1 MGNGWHISYR
11 RDIAKEPGR
20 TDYYWQQKGNIKME
34 LMQIRYFL
42 EVANTKHMTNSAKNL
57 HITQPALTQAIR
69 RLENDLGVP
78 LFAAKGR
85 NIVLTEYGRYL
96 QKKLE
101 PLMAQIDDIPEQL
114 KMMVALESETIHM
127 NVLAASS
134 LVMEAIIQY
143 KKKHADINFQLH
155 QNIESELY
163 DIAVTTKLFY
173 QAADDENSFA
183 CAEEIYLAVPENRR
197 YSGRTSICLPEV
209 ADEGFVS
216 LLGSREFRYICDRF
230 CQHAGFTPKI
240 IFESD
245 NPAAVKNMIA
255 ANMGIG
261 FWPEFTWGSI
271 ENEPVRLLKIE
282 DPVCQRDIIINYNRN
297 KMDSQNV
304 VDFYDFLKEF
314 FIKTKQDN
322 VFHK

>member
-1 MGNGWHISYR
+1 
-11 RDIAKEPGR
+11 
-20 TDYYWQQKGNIKME
+20 ME

-42 EVANTKHMTNSAKNL
+42 ETARTKHMTNSAKNL

-69 RLENDLGVP
+69 RLEKDLGVP
-78 LFAAKGR
+78 LFTAKGR

-101 PLMAQIDDIPEQL
+101 PLMEQLDAVPEQL
-114 KMMVALESETIHM
+114 KMMVALEGETIHM

-134 LVMEAIIQY
+134 LVMEAIIEY
-143 KKKHADINFQLH
+143 KKGHEDINFQLQ
-155 QNIESELY
+155 QNSESELY

-173 QAADDENSFA
+173 QGTEENSFA
-183 CAEEIYLAVPENRR
+183 CAEEIYLAVPRNQR
-197 YSGRTSICLPEV
+197 YQGRTSVRLEETSE
-209 ADEGFVS
+209 EGFIS

-245 NPAAVKNMIA
+245 NPSAVKNMIA

-271 ENEPVRLLKIE
+271 ENENVRLLKIE
-282 DPVCQRDIIINYNRN
+282 EPVCQRDIIIHYNRN
-297 KMDSQNV
+297 KTYSRNV
-304 VDFYDFLKEF
+304 TDFYEFLTNF
-314 FIKTKQDN
+314 FADRK
-322 VFHK
+322 FS

>member
-1 MGNGWHISYR
+1 
-11 RDIAKEPGR
+11 
-20 TDYYWQQKGNIKME
+20 ME

-42 EVANTKHMTNSAKNL
+42 ETARTKHMTNSAKNL

-69 RLENDLGVP
+69 RLEKDLGVP
-78 LFAAKGR
+78 LFTAKGR

-101 PLMAQIDDIPEQL
+101 PLMEQLDAVPEQL
-114 KMMVALESETIHM
+114 KMMVALEGETIHM

-134 LVMEAIIQY
+134 LVMEAIIEY
-143 KKKHADINFQLH
+143 KKGHEDINFQL
-155 QNIESELY
+155 QQTSESELY

-173 QAADDENSFA
+173 QGTEENSFA
-183 CAEEIYLAVPENRR
+183 CAEEIYLAVPRNQR
-197 YSGRTSICLPEV
+197 YQGRTSVRLEETSE
-209 ADEGFVS
+209 EGFIS

-245 NPAAVKNMIA
+245 NPSAVKNMIA

-271 ENEPVRLLKIE
+271 ENENVRLLKIE
-282 DPVCQRDIIINYNRN
+282 EPVCQRDIIIHYNRN
-297 KMDSQNV
+297 KTDSRNV
-304 VDFYDFLKEF
+304 TDFYEFLTNF
-314 FIKTKQDN
+314 FADRK
-322 VFHK
+322 FS

>member
-1 MGNGWHISYR
+1 
-11 RDIAKEPGR
+11 
-20 TDYYWQQKGNIKME
+20 ME

-42 EVANTKHMTNSAKNL
+42 ETARTKHMTNSAKNL

-69 RLENDLGVP
+69 RLEKDLGVP
-78 LFAAKGR
+78 LFTAKGR

-101 PLMAQIDDIPEQL
+101 PLMEQLDAVPEQL
-114 KMMVALESETIHM
+114 KMMVALEGETIHM
-127 NVLAASS
+127 NVLAASG
-134 LVMEAIIQY
+134 LVMEAIIEY
-143 KKKHADINFQLH
+143 KKEHEDINFQLQ
-155 QNIESELY
+155 QNSESELY

-173 QAADDENSFA
+173 QGTEENSFA
-183 CAEEIYLAVPENRR
+183 CAEEIYLAVPRNQR
-197 YSGRTSICLPEV
+197 YQGRTSVRLEETSE
-209 ADEGFVS
+209 EGFIS

-245 NPAAVKNMIA
+245 NPSAVKNMIA

-271 ENEPVRLLKIE
+271 ENENVRLLKIE
-282 DPVCQRDIIINYNRN
+282 EPVCQRDIIIHYNRN
-297 KMDSQNV
+297 KTDSRNV
-304 VDFYDFLKEF
+304 TDFYEFLTNF
-314 FIKTKQDN
+314 FADRK
-322 VFHK
+322 FS

>member
-1 MGNGWHISYR
+1 
-11 RDIAKEPGR
+11 
-20 TDYYWQQKGNIKME
+20 ME

-69 RLENDLGVP
+69 RLENNLGVP
-78 LFAAKGR
+78 LFAARGR
-85 NIVLTEYGRYL
+85 NIVLTEYGKYL

-101 PLMAQIDDIPEQL
+101 PLIAQIDDIPEQL
-114 KMMVALESETIHM
+114 KMMVALEGETIHM

-143 KKKHADINFQLH
+143 KKEHKEINFQLH

-163 DIAVTTKLFY
+163 DIAITTKLFY
-173 QAADDENSFA
+173 QAANDENSFA

-197 YSGRTSICLPEV
+197 YSGKTSICLTEV

-230 CQHAGFTPKI
+230 CQRAGFIPKI

-245 NPAAVKNMIA
+245 NPSAVKNMIA

-271 ENEPVRLLKIE
+271 EDEPVRLLKIE
-282 DPVCQRDIIINYNRN
+282 DPVCQRDIIINYNQN
-297 KMDSQNV
+297 KMDSRNV
-304 VDFYDFLKEF
+304 IDFYEFLTEF
-314 FIKTKQDN
+314 FKERKQDN
-322 VFHK
+322 VFSVVSTHSRSKLLP

>member
-1 MGNGWHISYR
+1 
-11 RDIAKEPGR
+11 
-20 TDYYWQQKGNIKME
+20 ME

-42 EVANTKHMTNSAKNL
+42 EAARTKHMTNSAKNL

-85 NIVLTEYGRYL
+85 NIVLTEYGKYL

-101 PLMAQIDDIPEQL
+101 PLITQLDDIPEQL
-114 KMMVALESETIHM
+114 RMMVALEGETIHM

-134 LVMEAIIQY
+134 LIMEAIIEY
-143 KKKHADINFQLH
+143 KKEHGDINFQLQ
-155 QNIESELY
+155 QNSESELY
-163 DIAVTTKLFY
+163 DIAITTKLFY
-173 QAADDENSFA
+173 QGAEERNSFA
-183 CAEEIYLAVPENRR
+183 CAEEIYLAVPRNEK
-197 YSGRTSICLPEV
+197 YKGRTSICLAEV
-209 ADEGFVS
+209 SEEGFIS

-245 NPAAVKNMIA
+245 NPSAVRNMIA

-261 FWPEFTWGSI
+261 FWPEFTWGNAQ
-271 ENEPVRLLKIE
+271 NEHVQLLKIE
-282 DPVCQRDIIINYNRN
+282 EPVCQRDIIINYNQN
-297 KMDSQNV
+297 KTDNHNV
-304 VDFYDFLKEF
+304 TEFYRFLTEF
-314 FIKTKQDN
+314 FRYRKYK
-322 VFHK
+322 K

>member
-1 MGNGWHISYR
+1 
-11 RDIAKEPGR
+11 
-20 TDYYWQQKGNIKME
+20 ME

-85 NIVLTEYGRYL
+85 NIVLTEYGKYL

-101 PLMAQIDDIPEQL
+101 PLMAKIDDIPKQL

-143 KKKHADINFQLH
+143 KKEHEDIHFQLH

-173 QAADDENSFA
+173 QADNDENSFA

-197 YSGRTSICLPEV
+197 YLGRTSICLEEV
-209 ADEGFVS
+209 AKEGFVS

-230 CQHAGFTPKI
+230 CQHAGFTPRI

-282 DPVCQRDIIINYNRN
+282 EPICQRDIIINYNRN

-304 VDFYDFLKEF
+304 IDFYEFLTKF
-314 FIKTKQDN
+314 FEYRKTQSRKI
-322 VFHK
+322 

>member
-1 MGNGWHISYR
+1 
-11 RDIAKEPGR
+11 
-20 TDYYWQQKGNIKME
+20 ME

-42 EVANTKHMTNSAKNL
+42 EAAKTKHMTNSAKNL

-69 RLENDLGVP
+69 RLEKDLGVP

-96 QKKLE
+96 QRKLE
-101 PLMAQIDDIPEQL
+101 PLIEQMDAIPEQL

-127 NVLAASS
+127 NVLAASG
-134 LVMEAIIQY
+134 LVMEAIIEY
-143 KKKHADINFQLH
+143 KKEHEEINFQLQ
-155 QNIESELY
+155 QNSESELY

-173 QAADDENSFA
+173 QGAGEESSFA
-183 CAEEIYLAVPENRR
+183 CAEEIYLAVPKNQR
-197 YSGRTSICLPEV
+197 YQGRTSVRLAE
-209 ADEGFVS
+209 AAEEGFIS

-271 ENEPVRLLKIE
+271 ENEQVRLLKIE
-282 DPVCQRDIIINYNRN
+282 EPVCQRDIIINYNRN
-297 KMDSQNV
+297 KTDSRNV
-304 VDFYDFLKEF
+304 IDFYEFLTGF
-314 FIKTKQDN
+314 FSDRKYSC
-322 VFHK
+322 

>member
-1 MGNGWHISYR
+1 
-11 RDIAKEPGR
+11 
-20 TDYYWQQKGNIKME
+20 ME

-42 EVANTKHMTNSAKNL
+42 ETARTKHMTNSAKNL

-69 RLENDLGVP
+69 RLEKDLGVP
-78 LFAAKGR
+78 LFTAKGR

-101 PLMAQIDDIPEQL
+101 PLMEQLDAVPEQL
-114 KMMVALESETIHM
+114 KMMVALEGETIHM

-134 LVMEAIIQY
+134 LVMEAIIEY
-143 KKKHADINFQLH
+143 KKGHEDINFQLQ
-155 QNIESELY
+155 QNSESELY

-173 QAADDENSFA
+173 QGTEENSFA
-183 CAEEIYLAVPENRR
+183 CAEEIYLAVPRNQR
-197 YSGRTSICLPEV
+197 YQGRTSVRLEETSE
-209 ADEGFVS
+209 EGFIS
-216 LLGSREFRYICDRF
+216 LLGSRAFRYICDRF

-245 NPAAVKNMIA
+245 NPSAVKNMIA

-271 ENEPVRLLKIE
+271 ENENVRLLKIE
-282 DPVCQRDIIINYNRN
+282 EPVCQRDIIIHYNRN
-297 KMDSQNV
+297 KTDSRNV
-304 VDFYDFLKEF
+304 TDFYEFLTNF
-314 FIKTKQDN
+314 FADRK
-322 VFHK
+322 FS

>member
-1 MGNGWHISYR
+1 
-11 RDIAKEPGR
+11 
-20 TDYYWQQKGNIKME
+20 ME

-42 EVANTKHMTNSAKNL
+42 EAANTKHMTNSAKNL

-78 LFAAKGR
+78 LFTAKGR
-85 NIVLTEYGRYL
+85 NIVLTEYGKYL

-114 KMMVALESETIHM
+114 RMMVALEGETIHM
-127 NVLAASS
+127 NVLAASG
-134 LVMEAIIQY
+134 LVMEAIIEY
-143 KKKHADINFQLH
+143 KKEHEDINFQLQ
-155 QNIESELY
+155 QNSESELY
-163 DIAVTTKLFY
+163 DIAVKTKLFY
-173 QAADDENSFA
+173 QAVNEENSFT
-183 CAEEIYLAVPENRR
+183 CAEEIYLAVPRNGKYKKRE
-197 YSGRTSICLPEV
+197 SVCLDEV
-209 ADEGFVS
+209 AEEGFIS

-245 NPAAVKNMIA
+245 NPSAVKNMIA

-271 ENEPVRLLKIE
+271 ENEHVRLLKIE
-282 DPVCQRDIIINYNRN
+282 EPVCQRDIIINYNRN

-304 VDFYDFLKEF
+304 IDFYGFLTEF
-314 FIKTKQDN
+314 FKCRKLCSMQPARQ
-322 VFHK
+322 

>member
-1 MGNGWHISYR
+1 M
-11 RDIAKEPGR
+11 DE
-20 TDYYWQQKGNIKME
+20 ME

-42 EVANTKHMTNSAKNL
+42 ETARTKHMTNSAKNL

-69 RLENDLGVP
+69 RLEKDLGVP
-78 LFAAKGR
+78 LFTAKGR

-101 PLMAQIDDIPEQL
+101 PLMEQLDAVPEQL
-114 KMMVALESETIHM
+114 KMMVALEGETIHM

-134 LVMEAIIQY
+134 LVMEAIIEY
-143 KKKHADINFQLH
+143 KKGHEDINFQLQ
-155 QNIESELY
+155 QNSESELY

-173 QAADDENSFA
+173 QGTEENSFA
-183 CAEEIYLAVPENRR
+183 CAEEIYLAVPRNQR
-197 YSGRTSICLPEV
+197 YQGRTSVRLEETSE
-209 ADEGFVS
+209 EGFIS

-245 NPAAVKNMIA
+245 NPSAVKNMIA

-271 ENEPVRLLKIE
+271 ENENVRLLKIE
-282 DPVCQRDIIINYNRN
+282 EPVCQRDIIIHYNRN
-297 KMDSQNV
+297 KTDSRNV
-304 VDFYDFLKEF
+304 TDFYEFLTNF
-314 FIKTKQDN
+314 FADRK
-322 VFHK
+322 FS

>member
-1 MGNGWHISYR
+1 
-11 RDIAKEPGR
+11 
-20 TDYYWQQKGNIKME
+20 ME

-85 NIVLTEYGRYL
+85 NIVLTEYGKYL

-101 PLMAQIDDIPEQL
+101 PLIAQLDDIPEQL
-114 KMMVALESETIHM
+114 KMMVALEGETIHM

-143 KKKHADINFQLH
+143 KKGHGDINFQLY
-155 QNIESELY
+155 QNTESELY

-173 QAADDENSFA
+173 QAPNEENSFA
-183 CAEEIYLAVPENRR
+183 CAEEIYLAVPENKKYR
-197 YSGRTSICLPEV
+197 GRTSICLTEV
-209 ADEGFVS
+209 AEEGFVS

-255 ANMGIG
+255 ANLGIG

-271 ENEPVRLLKIE
+271 ESEQVRLLKIE
-282 DPVCQRDIIINYNRN
+282 EPVCQRDIIINYNSN
-297 KMDSQNV
+297 KTDSQNV
-304 VDFYDFLKEF
+304 IDFYHFLTEF
-314 FIKTKQDN
+314 FREKKA
-322 VFHK
+322 

>member
-1 MGNGWHISYR
+1 M
-11 RDIAKEPGR
+11 DE
-20 TDYYWQQKGNIKME
+20 ME

-42 EVANTKHMTNSAKNL
+42 ETARTKHMTNSAKNL

-69 RLENDLGVP
+69 RLEKDLGVP
-78 LFAAKGR
+78 LFTAKGR

-101 PLMAQIDDIPEQL
+101 PLMEQLDAVPEQL
-114 KMMVALESETIHM
+114 KMMVALEGETIHM

-134 LVMEAIIQY
+134 LVMEAIIEY
-143 KKKHADINFQLH
+143 KKGHEDINFQLQ
-155 QNIESELY
+155 QNSESELY

-173 QAADDENSFA
+173 QGEEENSFA
-183 CAEEIYLAVPENRR
+183 CAEEIYLAVPRNQR
-197 YSGRTSICLPEV
+197 YQDRTSVRLEE
-209 ADEGFVS
+209 ASEEGFIS

-245 NPAAVKNMIA
+245 NPSAVKNMIA

-261 FWPEFTWGSI
+261 FWPEFTWGSV
-271 ENEPVRLLKIE
+271 ENENVRLLKIE
-282 DPVCQRDIIINYNRN
+282 EPVCQRDIVIHYNRN
-297 KMDSQNV
+297 KTDSRNV
-304 VDFYDFLKEF
+304 TDFYGFLTNF
-314 FIKTKQDN
+314 FTDRK
-322 VFHK
+322 FS

>member
-1 MGNGWHISYR
+1 
-11 RDIAKEPGR
+11 
-20 TDYYWQQKGNIKME
+20 ME

-42 EVANTKHMTNSAKNL
+42 ETARTKHMTNSAKNL

-69 RLENDLGVP
+69 RLEADLGVP
-78 LFAAKGR
+78 LFTAKGR

-101 PLMAQIDDIPEQL
+101 PLMRQFDDIPEQL
-114 KMMVALESETIHM
+114 KMMVALEGETIHM

-134 LVMEAIIQY
+134 LVMEAIIEY
-143 KKKHADINFQLH
+143 KKEHQDIHFQLH
-155 QNIESELY
+155 QNVESELY

-173 QAADDENSFA
+173 QGGDEKNSFS
-183 CAEEIYLAVPENRR
+183 CGEEIYLAVPENGK
-197 YSGRTSICLPEV
+197 YQGMDSICLVET
-209 ADEGFVS
+209 AEEGFIS

-261 FWPEFTWGSI
+261 FWPEFTWGSA
-271 ENEPVRLLKIE
+271 ESEKVRLLKIAE
-282 DPVCQRDIIINYNRN
+282 PVCQRDIIINYNRN
-297 KMDSQNV
+297 KTDNRNV
-304 VDFYDFLKEF
+304 VEF
-314 FIKTKQDN
+314 FEFLTAYFEEKKGCHLRQPK
-322 VFHK
+322 VS